1 MFFIPVFTELTS
13 VQVFQSKDT
22 PEKLAT
28 PEELIRM
35 TKGITVATAKSV
47 AAGNSGQQEDVIATA
62 NLSRKAV
69 SDMLLT
75 CKVLI
80 ALAQQSPSH
89 SSSHTHRCTDA
100 HLNTQRL
107 HTSFHSAALALI
119 CPASKEACNER
130 LEASVKFTPL
140 LKVTL
145 NLTSVYIHK
154 LIYSFFFIIH
164 LALGS
169 FLFHHVHSF

>member
-1 MFFIPVFTELTS
+1 MFFTPVFTELSS

-89 SSSHTHRCTDA
+89 SSSRTYTQVHRCTFEY
-100 HLNTQRL
+100 TQTTNKL
-107 HTSFHSAALALI
+107 SFSSPGTDLPSFKGRRHMRGLRA
-119 CPASKEACNER
+119 
-130 LEASVKFTPL
+130 VQTQFTPL

-145 NLTSVYIHK
+145 T
-154 LIYSFFFIIH
+154 
-164 LALGS
+164 
-169 FLFHHVHSF
+169 

>member
-1 MFFIPVFTELTS
+1 MYIIVCFFTPAFTVLS
-13 VQVFQSKDT
+13 SLQVFQSKDT

-62 NLSRKAV
+62 NLSRKAI

-80 ALAQQSPSH
+80 ALGQQSPSH
-89 SSSHTHRCTDA
+89 SSSRTYTQVHRCTFEY
-100 HLNTQRL
+100 TQ
-107 HTSFHSAALALI
+107 A
-119 CPASKEACNER
+119 
-130 LEASVKFTPL
+130 
-140 LKVTL
+140 
-145 NLTSVYIHK
+145 
-154 LIYSFFFIIH
+154 FIQQTWH
-164 LALGS
+164 
-169 FLFHHVHSF
+169 

>member
-1 MFFIPVFTELTS
+1 MCLCVCVCNVVLHQYSLNYPF

-22 PEKLAT
+22 PEKFAS

-62 NLSRKAV
+62 NLSRKAI

-80 ALAQQSPSH
+80 TLAQQSPSH
-89 SSSHTHRCTDA
+89 SSCTDA
-100 HLNTQRL
+100 HLNAHRM
-107 HTSFHSAALALI
+107 HTSFQSAALALI
-119 CPASKEACNER
+119 CPASKERRHMRGLRA
-130 LEASVKFTPL
+130 V
-140 LKVTL
+140 
-145 NLTSVYIHK
+145 
-154 LIYSFFFIIH
+154 
-164 LALGS
+164 
-169 FLFHHVHSF
+169 

>member
-89 SSSHTHRCTDA
+89 SSSHMHTHTQVHRCTFEY
-100 HLNTQRL
+100 TE
-107 HTSFHSAALALI
+107 T
-119 CPASKEACNER
+119 
-130 LEASVKFTPL
+130 T
-140 LKVTL
+140 
-145 NLTSVYIHK
+145 HK
-154 LIYSFFFIIH
+154 LSFSRSGTDLPSFK
-164 LALGS
+164 GS
-169 FLFHHVHSF
+169 MQ